1 MINKSK
7 KGISLITLA
16 ITIVVIII
24 LAAIAILN
32 LGKNNIATKE
42 ALFKNDMKSF
52 DEQVSIAAQTEF
64 ITNPDIL
71 NERIE
76 GKENIEKYSKEL
88 AKSKYVDWL
97 VIKKGKLMI
106 KRNHGFTEEQIR
118 WAQEIHIPIEE
129 DESEDDNETE
139 NEEPI
144 ISNVKIDLIVDGVQL
159 GENEEMPWTRNDVT
173 ANLSYEGEI
182 PEEYEI
188 QYKLLGEEEWKAAT
202 EVTVTENT
210 TIIAH
215 LYKNVNGEEFEEG
228 VSTRQITKID
238 KEPPTIPTLEVIEQG
253 VNHIVVKASESTDTL
268 SGVKGYRFSQE
279 DLATEQEWN
288 EKTELFIIQQD
299 EENSKTYRIDGIKA
313 NTGVSVYAVA
323 VDNVGHISNPNAYV
337 PAVTMPVTNNVQIDL
352 VVDGVQI
359 GENEELPWTRNAVI
373 ANISYNG
380 TIPDGYSIVYKVYKN
395 NENPDNMQY
404 TSGTS
409 VTITENSTIVAGLY
423 N

>member
-129 DESEDDNETE
+129 DEYEYDN
-139 NEEPI
+139 
-144 ISNVKIDLIVDGVQL
+144 
-159 GENEEMPWTRNDVT
+159 
-173 ANLSYEGEI
+173 
-182 PEEYEI
+182 
-188 QYKLLGEEEWKAAT
+188 
-202 EVTVTENT
+202 
-210 TIIAH
+210 
-215 LYKNVNGEEFEEG
+215 
-228 VSTRQITKID
+228 
-238 KEPPTIPTLEVIEQG
+238 
-253 VNHIVVKASESTDTL
+253 
-268 SGVKGYRFSQE
+268 
-279 DLATEQEWN
+279 
-288 EKTELFIIQQD
+288 
-299 EENSKTYRIDGIKA
+299 
-313 NTGVSVYAVA
+313 
-323 VDNVGHISNPNAYV
+323 
-337 PAVTMPVTNNVQIDL
+337 
-352 VVDGVQI
+352 
-359 GENEELPWTRNAVI
+359 
-373 ANISYNG
+373 
-380 TIPDGYSIVYKVYKN
+380 
-395 NENPDNMQY
+395 
-404 TSGTS
+404 
-409 VTITENSTIVAGLY
+409 
-423 N
+423 